1 MENYKLA
8 LQALW
13 IHQPAIRRSF
23 FRRGSEKR
31 RTGKGKNLFVRI
43 FILSSST
50 AAINSIMFLTVL
62 EV

>member
-8 LQALW
+8 LQAQW

-23 FRRGSEKR
+23 FRGGAKNGGR
-31 RTGKGKNLFVRI
+31 GKGKTSLFASS
-43 FILSSST
+43 SSST